1 MLTFISYGIK
11 FRNCVDFICHTLEQ
25 VRAHSG
31 KTKPG
36 TLVCSLK
43 HIECLFCFCLFFVA
57 NLSPNMSNLILSL
70 RNIFYYPSS
79 SI

>member
-1 MLTFISYGIK
+1 MLTFISYGIES
-11 FRNCVDFICHTLEQ
+11 RNCVDFICHTLEQ
-25 VRAHSG
+25 VHAQSS

-43 HIECLFCFCLFFVA
+43 QIECLFCFCLFFVA
-57 NLSPNMSNLILSL
+57 NLSPYMSILILPL
-70 RNIFYYPSS
+70 RNIFYYTSS